1 MKTKRTRL
9 AALLFLTACCV
20 PVQAASPGN
29 DSDAKHAI
37 KLFHDYC
44 LVLRSKPDEF
54 SKALDR
60 VGTRLK
66 GDEDR
71 QFGIGEM
78 GDSWRTLDGNYVF
91 FRNEYSRCR
100 MYILPRQI
108 TGVLGEF
115 GRMADN
121 PPRGMTSREIL
132 PDKQQKFVSFVWSG
146 DGALIPTDMVIYP
159 SMDKGSHWTLSATDY
174 RDEPAPIIWDQIGP
188 GIDISKMPP
197 ARSRSANIAIY
208 PLDGNMELTSWIETN
223 KINQQTDGYGD
234 VWTFDPRKPDKGWS
248 RLGKVV
254 SKDGST
260 EVYAFLAGYTL
271 TNYLNYKAATQAT
284 QLALSRLGKDQEPR
298 TDPASSAPL
307 PRRKT
312 GPGG

>member
-37 KLFHDYC
+37 KLFHDHC

-54 SKALDR
+54 AKALDNA
-60 VGTRLK
+60 GTRLK
-66 GDEDR
+66 GDEAR
-71 QFGIGEM
+71 LVGIREI

-91 FRNEYSRCR
+91 FRNEYSRCY
-100 MYILPRQI
+100 MYILPREI

-115 GRMADN
+115 GDMADH

-132 PDKQQKFVSFVWSG
+132 PDKQQKFVSFVWAG
-146 DGALIPTDMVIYP
+146 DGALVPTRMIISP
-159 SMDKGSHWTLSATDY
+159 SMDGGSHWTLSAIDY
-174 RDEPAPIIWDQIGP
+174 SDEPPPIIWDQIGP
-188 GIDISKMPP
+188 GIDRSKMPR
-197 ARSRSANIAIY
+197 ARSLSANIAIY
-208 PLDGNMELTSWIETN
+208 PLDGSKELTSWIETN
-223 KINQQTDGYGD
+223 KINQQADGYGD
-234 VWTFDPRKPDKGWS
+234 IWTFDPRKPAKGWS
-248 RLGKVV
+248 RLGKIV

-260 EVYAFLAGYTL
+260 EVYTFRAGYTL

-284 QLALSRLGKDQEPR
+284 QVALSRAGKGEEPR
-298 TDPASSAPL
+298 TDPASGAPL
-307 PRRKT
+307 PTRKT
-312 GPGG
+312 GTGG